1 MAEELNEETQN
12 EETQTQDS
20 TTVEEVDVN
29 IDQIFGNLGAEN
41 VMLPSEEE
49 DVEKQKSIF
58 SQPEKVDT
66 TFIDKPVNTT
76 DNSEQKTEEK
86 AESTPESDKALVD
99 EALSELNDAIE
110 TAEDGESKP
119 GRRKTD
125 KSGLV
130 DLANKMIEE
139 GTLFGFDDDKPLD
152 EYTTKDFR
160 ELFEANFQE
169 REAKIRQDTPKE
181 FFEALPDELKVAA
194 KYVADG
200 GTDLKSLFKTLSHV
214 EEVVELDAEN
224 PDHQAQ
230 IARQYLTAT
239 NIGTAEEI
247 EEEIDT
253 WIDSERIAKKAGQ
266 FKPKLDKMQEKI
278 VAQQLAQ
285 QEQKKQQQEE
295 QARVYMDNVYNT
307 LSKGKL
313 GDLRLDKRVQNH
325 LYSGLVQPNYP
336 SISGKPTNLLGHLL
350 EKYQFVE
357 PRHDLIAEA
366 LWLLSDPQ
374 GYKSKVKSLGAGA
387 AVADT
392 VRKLKTAQSN
402 KKGSSSIT
410 QNESSAKRKRAGSKK
425 TVQRQNNMFKR
436 F

>member
-1 MAEELNEETQN
+1 MAEELN

-29 IDQIFGNLGAEN
+29 LDEIFGNVGAEN
-41 VMLPSEEE
+41 VMLPEAES
-49 DVEKQKSIF
+49 KPKSIF
-58 SQPEKVDT
+58 SKEEELDT
-66 TFIDKPVNTT
+66 SFIDKPEETT
-76 DNSEQKTEEK
+76 TEEAPK
-86 AESTPESDKALVD
+86 KEMTAEEKIESTPDSVVD
-99 EALSELNDAIE
+99 EALSELDEAI
-110 TAEDGESKP
+110 TAEETGQSKP
-119 GRRKTD
+119 GRKKTD
-125 KSGLV
+125 KNGLV
-130 DLANKMIEE
+130 ELAQKMIEE
-139 GTLFGFDDDKPLD
+139 GTLFGFDDDKPIE

-181 FFEALPDELKVAA
+181 FFNALPQELQVAA

-200 GTDLKSLFKTLSHV
+200 GTDLKGLFRTLSHV
-214 EEVVELDAEN
+214 EEIVELDAEN
-224 PDHQAQ
+224 PDHQAR

-239 NIGTAEEI
+239 NFGTAEEI

-253 WIDSERIAKKAGQ
+253 WIDTDRLAKKAGQ

-285 QEQKKQQQEE
+285 QEQKKRQQED
-295 QARVYMDNVYNT
+295 QARMYMDNVYNT
-307 LSKGKL
+307 LSTGRL
-313 GDLRLDKRVQNH
+313 GELKLDKRVQNH

-374 GYKSKVKSLGAGA
+374 GYKERVKSIGGQA

-392 VRKLKTAQSN
+392 VRKLKTAQS
-402 KKGSSSIT
+402 KKNVSSST
-410 QNESSAKRKRAGSKK
+410 RPSSEPTTRRKSTKR